1 MYTPG
6 APVGPQRVRRLAMS
20 PRDASPPQRGH
31 PLAAVTASPAGHL
44 LSALDLVCGRHTG
57 LATVGAE
64 SWWGAA
70 RLAAGDPARGP
81 PGHRSPQR
89 RRTHLR
95 STVRGATG
103 SASPTSPAP
112 PGGLPSLSGVPRPYS
127 AVPPLSPGARVLAQG
142 LSVGSDA
149 CGRYSWGPEH
159 PPSPRK
165 AAPACGLGEVAGASR
180 WTVPVQCV
188 TGWRNHGPL

>member
-1 MYTPG
+1 MWAALPLGPDVHAAHQASSPLSAATGKGSCFPCRALSPSPCPEPGGAMYTPG

-89 RRTHLR
+89 LTCAPR
-95 STVRGATG
+95 SAARPEVRH
-103 SASPTSPAP
+103 
-112 PGGLPSLSGVPRPYS
+112 RP
-127 AVPPLSPGARVLAQG
+127 VPPLQEGCPPSRGCPARTLRFPSVPWGSSPCSV
-142 LSVGSDA
+142 SVG
-149 CGRYSWGPEH
+149 GI
-159 PPSPRK
+159 
-165 AAPACGLGEVAGASR
+165 
-180 WTVPVQCV
+180 
-188 TGWRNHGPL
+188 